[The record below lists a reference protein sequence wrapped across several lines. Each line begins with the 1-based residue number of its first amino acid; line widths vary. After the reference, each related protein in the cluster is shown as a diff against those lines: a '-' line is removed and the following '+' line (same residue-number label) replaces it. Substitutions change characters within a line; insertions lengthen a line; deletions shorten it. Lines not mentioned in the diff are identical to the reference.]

1 MLDRNFTEL
10 DNDFITLWSQILL
23 RKDFKYGE
31 TITPKGFIQL
41 VELGQMDAMQYYPW
55 FYNYDS
61 RILSDDA
68 HTNGLLPIGGSNLNL
83 LKLNMMRRQRHNH
96 HKFNA
101 RPPHSLLTLLA
112 QEINTLM
119 GLMYDYMSCSNLIA
133 LESYY
138 EIKAR
143 HRIFRSCKNREFR
156 GQLEAQYTN
165 DPNNPV
171 YAFVYARHLHNF
183 GNKNDKSIAHNILK
197 ELSERKLSNILL
209 DKIEQ
214 DKQEWRE
221 HENIVRAQY
230 CTPLRPLGSNGLME

>member
-68 HTNGLLPIGGSNLNL
+68 HTNGLLPIGGSDLNL

-119 GLMYDYMSCSNLIA
+119 GLMYDYASCANLIA
-133 LESYY
+133 LERYY
-138 EIKAR
+138 EIKAQ
-143 HRIFRSCKNREFR
+143 HRIFRSCKICIVC
-156 GQLEAQYTN
+156 LESW
-165 DPNNPV
+165 
-171 YAFVYARHLHNF
+171 R
-183 GNKNDKSIAHNILK
+183 I
-197 ELSERKLSNILL
+197 KLSGAFMQTICVSMGVST
-209 DKIEQ
+209 
-214 DKQEWRE
+214 
-221 HENIVRAQY
+221 H
-230 CTPLRPLGSNGLME
+230 TPSAHATPMLPSAAK